1 MYGDRCTMAWNNS
14 LKYFHDAAEAHKSSK
29 GFMCCPCRLHS
40 IIHQGTQHEG
50 PLEEEAPEFDGS
62 EYLNDT
68 GDSDA
73 DLPEKMDV
81 EDVGAE
87 VWNSCLIDINRNF
100 SRHPDRGSRNG
111 NEARRKGWRA
121 YHHHHIAPRW

>member
-1 MYGDRCTMAWNNS
+1 MAWINS
-14 LKYFHDAAEAHKSSK
+14 LKYFLDAAEAHKSSK

-68 GDSDA
+68 GDGDT
-73 DLPEKMDV
+73 DQPEEMAV
-81 EDVGAE
+81 EDVRAE
-87 VWNSCLIDINRNF
+87 VYGIC
-100 SRHPDRGSRNG
+100 
-111 NEARRKGWRA
+111 A
-121 YHHHHIAPRW
+121 YI

>member
-1 MYGDRCTMAWNNS
+1 MDRQWMYGDRCTMAWNNS
-14 LKYFHDAAEAHKSSK
+14 LKSFLDAAEAHKSSK

-62 EYLNDT
+62 EYLNVT
-68 GDSDA
+68 SDDKEEEA
-73 DLPEKMDV
+73 PEEMAV

-87 VWNSCLIDINRNF
+87 VYGIN
-100 SRHPDRGSRNG
+100 
-111 NEARRKGWRA
+111 A
-121 YHHHHIAPRW
+121 